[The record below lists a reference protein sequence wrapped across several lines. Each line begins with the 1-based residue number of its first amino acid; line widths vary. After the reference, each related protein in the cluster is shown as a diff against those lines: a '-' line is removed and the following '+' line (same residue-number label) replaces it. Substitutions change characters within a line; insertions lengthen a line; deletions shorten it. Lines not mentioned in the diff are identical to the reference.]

1 MTKLEHLQEEDP
13 YAEAAAATHADFYAA
28 KERKKLE
35 KKVADTQAVFAAAWD
50 DAWHTDAVW
59 DAADAVYD
67 DAAYAALV
75 KARRELAKYLKEQD
89 K

>member
-1 MTKLEHLQEEDP
+1 MSEREDY

-35 KKVADTQAVFAAAWD
+35 QLKKAVVDTKAAYAAWGATDAAWGATDAWDAAAALAAAWD
-50 DAWHTDAVW
+50 AW
-59 DAADAVYD
+59 
-67 DAAYAALV
+67 V
-75 KARRELAKYLKEQD
+75 KAKLELDEYLKEQD